1 MLPRPSV
8 ATSGP
13 LVLSSAEPVS
23 AVTVI
28 EASRGWVPLR
38 LGELWEY
45 REVLYFLVWR
55 DLKARYR
62 QTLLGVAWAIIQPL
76 FTMVLFT
83 VIFGKLAKIP
93 SDGLPYA
100 VFSLAALVPWNFFS
114 TALTQSANSLVNNS
128 HILRKVYFPRLFL
141 PLGRVLGCVP
151 DLGLAFTLLLVIAW
165 YYGLHFGVAALCWVP
180 FFALLALVM
189 ALAVG
194 LWLSALNVRF
204 RDIQHLVPFLIQ
216 FWLFATPIVYPS
228 SLVPARWRFLYAL
241 NPMVAVVDGF
251 RWALLGKGDAPG
263 TMLVASAL
271 TALVVLGA
279 GAAFFR
285 RVEKT
290 FADVV

>member
-1 MLPRPSV
+1 MLRHPALATASPNGGRDAESDV
-8 ATSGP
+8 AT
-13 LVLSSAEPVS
+13 
-23 AVTVI
+23 TVI
-28 EASRGWVPLR
+28 EASRGWIPLR
-38 LGELWEY
+38 LPELWEY

-114 TALTQSANSLVNNS
+114 TALTQSSNSLVHNS
-128 HILRKVYFPRLFL
+128 QILRKVYFPRLFL
-141 PLGRVLGCVP
+141 PLGRVLGCLP
-151 DLGLAFTLLLVIAW
+151 DLALAFVLLLLITW
-165 YYGLHFGVAALCWVP
+165 HYGLHPALASLCWVP
-180 FFALLALVM
+180 LFVLLALSV
-189 ALAVG
+189 ALGVG

-204 RDIQHLVPFLIQ
+204 RDVQHVIPFLIQ
-216 FWLFATPIVYPS
+216 FWLFTTPIVYPS
-228 SLVPARWRFLYAL
+228 TLLPARWRTLYAV
-241 NPMVAVVDGF
+241 NPMVGVVDGF
-251 RWALLGKGDAPG
+251 RWALLGSGDAPG
-263 TMLVASAL
+263 AMLAVSAVS
-271 TALVVLGA
+271 ALVVLTA
-279 GAAFFR
+279 GALFFR

>member
-1 MLPRPSV
+1 MAEYSAFTTPGS
-8 ATSGP
+8 AGISGVDAASP
-13 LVLSSAEPVS
+13 
-23 AVTVI
+23 VTVI

-38 LGELWEY
+38 LAELWEY

-114 TALTQSANSLVNNS
+114 TALTQSSNSLVHNS

-151 DLGLAFTLLLVIAW
+151 DLALAFALLLIIAW
-165 YYGLHFGVAALCWVP
+165 RYGLHPSLGSLCWVP
-180 FFALLALVM
+180 LFVLLAFVT
-189 ALAVG
+189 ALAAG

-204 RDIQHLVPFLIQ
+204 RDIQHLIPFLTQ

-228 SLVPARWRFLYAL
+228 SLLPARWRPLYAL
-241 NPMVAVVDGF
+241 NPMVGVVDGF
-251 RWALLGKGDAPG
+251 RWALLGTGDPPG
-263 TMLVASAL
+263 TLAAASAL
-271 TALVVLGA
+271 GALVVLTA
-279 GAAFFR
+279 GALFFR

>member
-1 MLPRPSV
+1 MLRRPGFATAGGV
-8 ATSGP
+8 AA
-13 LVLSSAEPVS
+13 VDPVG

-38 LGELWEY
+38 VAELWEY

-83 VIFGKLAKIP
+83 IIFGKLARIP

-100 VFSLAALVPWNFFS
+100 VFSLSALVPWNFFS
-114 TALTQSANSLVNNS
+114 TALTQSSNSLVNNS

-141 PLGRVLGCVP
+141 PLGRVVGCIP
-151 DLGLAFTLLLVIAW
+151 DLALAFGLLLIIAW
-165 YYGLHFGVAALCWVP
+165 RYGLHPRLVALCWVP
-180 FFALLALVM
+180 VFICLSLVM
-189 ALAVG
+189 ALAAG

-204 RDIQHLVPFLIQ
+204 RDVQHLIPFLVQ

-228 SLVPARWRFLYAL
+228 SLLPSRWRTLYAL
-241 NPMVAVVDGF
+241 NPMVGVVDGF
-251 RWALLGKGDAPG
+251 RWALLGKGEPPG
-263 TMLVASAL
+263 AMLATSAL
-271 TALVVLGA
+271 TALVILTA
-279 GAAFFR
+279 GALFFR